1 MEENTTMDNQ
11 SQPIE
16 NEEVKAE
23 ETMANQAEETANAES
38 AGSAT
43 ADAGNTASESGSE
56 EDKVKELEE
65 KCAKLHDEYIHL
77 YADFENYKKQSMK
90 ARAEL
95 IKSAGEGIFAN
106 MLPLVD
112 DFERAMKAM
121 ENATEV
127 SSVKEGVD
135 LIYNKFNAFLAQ
147 NGVTPIE
154 TQGADFNVDF
164 HEAITMIPAPS
175 DDLKGKVVDCTQKGY
190 MLKDKVLRFAKVVV
204 GQ

>member
-1 MEENTTMDNQ
+1 MDNQ

-23 ETMANQAEETANAES
+23 ETVANQAEETTDVES

-43 ADAGNTASESGSE
+43 AEAENAASESGSE
-56 EDKVKELEE
+56 EEKVKELEE
-65 KCAKLHDEYIHL
+65 KCAKLHNEYIHL
-77 YADFENYKKQSMK
+77 YADFENYKKQSLK

-175 DDLKGKVVDCTQKGY
+175 EDLKGKVVDCTQKGY

>member
-1 MEENTTMDNQ
+1 MENQ

-16 NEEVKAE
+16 NENEEVKVDGSVAE
-23 ETMANQAEETANAES
+23 EATDTKAEAPEDAAAE
-38 AGSAT
+38 A
-43 ADAGNTASESGSE
+43 GSE

-65 KCAKLHDEYIHL
+65 KCAKLHDDYIRL
-77 YADFENYKKQSMK
+77 YADFENYKKQALK
-90 ARAEL
+90 ARSEL

-135 LIYNKFNAFLAQ
+135 LIYSKFNSFLAQ

-154 TQGADFNVDF
+154 TQGAPFNVDF

-175 DDLKGKVVDCTQKGY
+175 EDLKGKVVDCTQKGY
-190 MLKDKVLRFAKVVV
+190 MLKDKVLRFAKVIV

>member
-23 ETMANQAEETANAES
+23 ETVANQAEETTDVES

-43 ADAGNTASESGSE
+43 AEAENAASESGSE
-56 EDKVKELEE
+56 EEKVKELEE
-65 KCAKLHDEYIHL
+65 KCAKLHNEYIHL
-77 YADFENYKKQSMK
+77 YADFENYKKQSLK

-175 DDLKGKVVDCTQKGY
+175 EDLKGKVVDCTQKGY

>member
-23 ETMANQAEETANAES
+23 ETVANQAEETTDVES

-43 ADAGNTASESGSE
+43 AEAENAASESGSE

-65 KCAKLHDEYIHL
+65 KCAKLHNEYIHL
-77 YADFENYKKQSMK
+77 YADFENYKKQSLK

-175 DDLKGKVVDCTQKGY
+175 EDLKGKVVDCTQKGY

>member
-1 MEENTTMDNQ
+1 MEENATMDNQ

-23 ETMANQAEETANAES
+23 ETVANQAEETATAES

-43 ADAGNTASESGSE
+43 TEAENAASESGSE
-56 EDKVKELEE
+56 EDKVKALEE
-65 KCAKLHDEYIHL
+65 KCAKLHDDYIRL
-77 YADFENYKKQSMK
+77 YADFENYKKQALK
-90 ARAEL
+90 ARSEL

-135 LIYNKFNAFLAQ
+135 LIYNKFNSFLAQ

-154 TQGADFNVDF
+154 TQGAAFNVDF
-164 HEAITMIPAPS
+164 HEAVTMIPAPS
-175 DDLKGKVVDCTQKGY
+175 EDLKGKVVDCTQKGY
-190 MLKDKVLRFAKVVV
+190 MLKDKVLRFAKVIV

>member
-1 MEENTTMDNQ
+1 MEENATMDNQ

-23 ETMANQAEETANAES
+23 ETVANQAEETATAES

-43 ADAGNTASESGSE
+43 TEAENAASESGSE
-56 EDKVKELEE
+56 EDKVKALEE
-65 KCAKLHDEYIHL
+65 KCAKLHDDYIRL
-77 YADFENYKKQSMK
+77 YADFENYKKQALK
-90 ARAEL
+90 ARSEL

-135 LIYNKFNAFLAQ
+135 LIYSKFNSFLAQ

-154 TQGADFNVDF
+154 TQGAAFNVDF
-164 HEAITMIPAPS
+164 HEAVTMIPAPS
-175 DDLKGKVVDCTQKGY
+175 EDLKGKVVDCTQKGY
-190 MLKDKVLRFAKVVV
+190 MLKDKVLRFAKVIV

>member
-1 MEENTTMDNQ
+1 MEENATMDNQ

-16 NEEVKAE
+16 NEEVKTE
-23 ETMANQAEETANAES
+23 ETVANQAEETATAES

-43 ADAGNTASESGSE
+43 TEAENAASESGSE
-56 EDKVKELEE
+56 EDKVKALEE
-65 KCAKLHDEYIHL
+65 KCAKLHDDYIRL
-77 YADFENYKKQSMK
+77 YADFENYKKQALK
-90 ARAEL
+90 ARSEL

-135 LIYNKFNAFLAQ
+135 LIYNKFNSFLAQ

-154 TQGADFNVDF
+154 TQGAAFNVDF
-164 HEAITMIPAPS
+164 HEAVTMIPAPS
-175 DDLKGKVVDCTQKGY
+175 EDLKGKVVDCTQKGY
-190 MLKDKVLRFAKVVV
+190 MLKDKVLRFAKVIV

>member
-1 MEENTTMDNQ
+1 MDNQ

-23 ETMANQAEETANAES
+23 ETVANQAEETTDVES

-43 ADAGNTASESGSE
+43 AEAENAASESGSE

-65 KCAKLHDEYIHL
+65 KCAKLHNEYIHL
-77 YADFENYKKQSMK
+77 YADFENYKKQSLK

-154 TQGADFNVDF
+154 TQGADFNVEF

-175 DDLKGKVVDCTQKGY
+175 EDLKGKVVDCTQKGY

>member
-1 MEENTTMDNQ
+1 MEENATMDNQ

-23 ETMANQAEETANAES
+23 ETVANQAEETATAES

-43 ADAGNTASESGSE
+43 TEAENAASESGSE
-56 EDKVKELEE
+56 EDKVKALEE
-65 KCAKLHDEYIHL
+65 KCAKLHDDYIRL
-77 YADFENYKKQSMK
+77 YADFENYKKQALK
-90 ARAEL
+90 ARSEL

-135 LIYNKFNAFLAQ
+135 LIYSKFNSFLAQ

-154 TQGADFNVDF
+154 TQGAPFNVDF

-175 DDLKGKVVDCTQKGY
+175 EDLKGKVVDCTQKGY
-190 MLKDKVLRFAKVVV
+190 MLKDKVLRFAKVIV

>member
-1 MEENTTMDNQ
+1 MDNQ

-23 ETMANQAEETANAES
+23 ETVANQAEETATAES

-43 ADAGNTASESGSE
+43 TEAENAASESGSE
-56 EDKVKELEE
+56 EDKVKALEE
-65 KCAKLHDEYIHL
+65 KCAKLHDDYIRL
-77 YADFENYKKQSMK
+77 YADFENYKKQALK
-90 ARAEL
+90 ARSEL

-135 LIYNKFNAFLAQ
+135 LIYNKFNSFLAQ

-154 TQGADFNVDF
+154 TQGAAFNVDF
-164 HEAITMIPAPS
+164 HEAVTMIPAPS
-175 DDLKGKVVDCTQKGY
+175 EDLKGKVVDCTQKGY
-190 MLKDKVLRFAKVVV
+190 MLKDKVLRFAKVIV

>member
-1 MEENTTMDNQ
+1 MEENATMDNQ

-23 ETMANQAEETANAES
+23 ETVANQAEETATAES

-43 ADAGNTASESGSE
+43 TEAENAASESGSE
-56 EDKVKELEE
+56 EDKVKALEE
-65 KCAKLHDEYIHL
+65 KCAKLHDDYIRL
-77 YADFENYKKQSMK
+77 YADFENYKKQALK
-90 ARAEL
+90 ARSEL

-121 ENATEV
+121 ETATEV

-135 LIYNKFNAFLAQ
+135 LIYNKFNSFLAQ

-154 TQGADFNVDF
+154 TQGAAFNVDF
-164 HEAITMIPAPS
+164 HEAVTMIPAPS
-175 DDLKGKVVDCTQKGY
+175 EDLKGKVVDCTQKGY
-190 MLKDKVLRFAKVVV
+190 MLKDKVLRFAKVIV

>member
-1 MEENTTMDNQ
+1 MEENATMDNQ

-16 NEEVKAE
+16 NENEEVKVDGSVAE
-23 ETMANQAEETANAES
+23 EATETKAEAAEEATAE
-38 AGSAT
+38 AGS
-43 ADAGNTASESGSE
+43 DA
-56 EDKVKELEE
+56 DKVKELEE
-65 KCAKLHDEYIHL
+65 KCAKLHDDYIRL
-77 YADFENYKKQSMK
+77 YADFENYKKQALK
-90 ARAEL
+90 ARSEL

-135 LIYNKFNAFLAQ
+135 LIYNKFNSFLAQ

-154 TQGADFNVDF
+154 TQGAAFNVDF
-164 HEAITMIPAPS
+164 HEAVTMIPAPS
-175 DDLKGKVVDCTQKGY
+175 EDLKGKVVDCTQKGY
-190 MLKDKVLRFAKVVV
+190 MLKDKVLRFAKVIV

>member
-1 MEENTTMDNQ
+1 MEENATMENQ

-23 ETMANQAEETANAES
+23 ETVANQAEETATAES

-43 ADAGNTASESGSE
+43 TEAENAASESGSE
-56 EDKVKELEE
+56 EDKVKALEE
-65 KCAKLHDEYIHL
+65 KCAKLHDDYIRL
-77 YADFENYKKQSMK
+77 YADFENYKKQALK
-90 ARAEL
+90 ARSEL

-135 LIYNKFNAFLAQ
+135 LIYNKFNSFLAQ

-154 TQGADFNVDF
+154 TQGAAFNVDF
-164 HEAITMIPAPS
+164 HEAVTMIPAPS
-175 DDLKGKVVDCTQKGY
+175 EDLKGKVVDCTQKGY
-190 MLKDKVLRFAKVVV
+190 MLKDKVLRFAKVIV